1 MTSFRF
7 AKMEATGNDFVV
19 VYRHDLPS
27 SIGPERAP
35 EICDRESGIGADGV
49 LVVGWGPSLHS
60 DDRETGAAAS
70 MTLWN
75 ADGSLAQMCGNGLR
89 AIALLLHLD
98 ERWSGEGV
106 LPINTPSGVV
116 FARLASPAGSEAAQI
131 EVALGAP
138 SFVGE
143 QGRQI
148 MAGTHALRGR
158 EVNMGNPH
166 FVLFDDEQTSVLPDL
181 SHWGSAAENAN
192 LFTNRSNIEWARV
205 EGPHQIRLRVW
216 ERGVGETQ
224 ACGSGACATA
234 VAARLSG
241 RIDEGPVQV
250 ILPGGIVQV
259 SWAGGMSDPVLLQGG
274 ASLTYRQTWTE
285 PQ

>member
-1 MTSFRF
+1 
-7 AKMEATGNDFVV
+7 
-19 VYRHDLPS
+19 
-27 SIGPERAP
+27 
-35 EICDRESGIGADGV
+35 
-49 LVVGWGPSLHS
+49 
-60 DDRETGAAAS
+60 
-70 MTLWN
+70 
-75 ADGSLAQMCGNGLR
+75 
-89 AIALLLHLD
+89 
-98 ERWSGEGV
+98 
-106 LPINTPSGVV
+106 
-116 FARLASPAGSEAAQI
+116 SEAAQI

-148 MAGTHALRGR
+148 MAGAHALRGR
-158 EVNMGNPH
+158 QVNMGNPH
-166 FVLFDDEQTSVLPDL
+166 FVLFDDEQTSILPDL
-181 SHWGSAAENAN
+181 SHWGSAAEHAD

-205 EGPHQIRLRVW
+205 EGPQQIRLRVW